1 MSISS
6 RISALVAAVA
16 VDIKDLYT
24 KYTSIVQNRVV
35 YLPTLQINVTELTNT
50 LMVSYTPGL
59 LRVFHTGILLRNGVD
74 YQAVDGIQI
83 VFVEQ
88 LPAGTEIDVERISVQ
103 NGVELTLGG
112 VFNTMG
118 SLDNLTTT
126 DKTNLVAAINEVKES
141 GGVSGA
147 VITTDYWTV
156 VNSKLTVPNESVIIG
171 GVIPG
176 GPPSVSFT
184 SGQYRLHNSTGDIYI
199 INSDGTVTLHSA
211 LSDNAERIVVV
222 SYGLDDPAAMSP
234 GLRFYKKVNGVI
246 THLIVNT
253 GTVMPSNVSYLTS
266 DETTW
271 SNLNSILGAMGS
283 LTTNTK
289 TSIVSAINEVNTKST
304 ASTTPYSSYSLNKD
318 SEGVYTVVEIKTNSG
333 VLYARST
340 LSGGTSPQYTTRTI
354 NYYGTDGTTITA
366 TNVFTINYDGDNI
379 VSEVLT

>member
-126 DKTNLVAAINEVKES
+126 DKTNLVAAINEV
-141 GGVSGA
+141 
-147 VITTDYWTV
+147 
-156 VNSKLTVPNESVIIG
+156 
-171 GVIPG
+171 
-176 GPPSVSFT
+176 
-184 SGQYRLHNSTGDIYI
+184 
-199 INSDGTVTLHSA
+199 
-211 LSDNAERIVVV
+211 
-222 SYGLDDPAAMSP
+222 
-234 GLRFYKKVNGVI
+234 
-246 THLIVNT
+246 
-253 GTVMPSNVSYLTS
+253 
-266 DETTW
+266 
-271 SNLNSILGAMGS
+271 
-283 LTTNTK
+283 
-289 TSIVSAINEVNTKST
+289 NTKST

-354 NYYGTDGTTITA
+354 NYYGTDGTTITT